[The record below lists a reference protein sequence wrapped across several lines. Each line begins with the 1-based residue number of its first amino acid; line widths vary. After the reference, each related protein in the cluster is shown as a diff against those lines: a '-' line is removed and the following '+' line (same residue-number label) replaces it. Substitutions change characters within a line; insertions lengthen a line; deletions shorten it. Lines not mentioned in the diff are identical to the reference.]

1 MCGILGYS
9 GDRQASGI
17 LLAGLARLEYRG
29 YDSAGIA
36 VLSDGKI
43 KVAKNKGRLKIL
55 EDRINSGQS
64 GTDVLGTCG
73 IGHTRWAT
81 HGAPSDVNAHP
92 LWSDDMAVVA
102 VHNGI
107 VENYREIRATLSEHG
122 YTFYSQTD
130 TEAAVKLIDF
140 FYKKEKSPLKAI
152 TQAIKQIEGSYCF
165 VILFRDYPDEVW
177 GARKDLPLIAG
188 QGKGESFLASDVS
201 AILQD
206 TRQVYY
212 LDNMEIVRLKK
223 GDVRFF
229 DGEGY
234 ATHKEISEVTWDAN
248 AAEKGG
254 FEHFMMKEIHE
265 QARAV
270 KDTFGSVYHSGK
282 IDLSEKGLTDEAI
295 KSISQIYIVACG
307 SAYHAGAVAQ
317 YVIEDLAKIPVR
329 IEMASEF
336 RYRAMPMDS
345 NALAI
350 IISQSGETADTLAA
364 MRRAKENGIKTLG
377 IVNVVGSTI
386 AREADSVFYTMAG
399 PEIAVATTKA
409 YSAQLVACY
418 ALAVKFAHVRGTID
432 DAEAERLIAEIQK
445 LPEKIDEILDEKGS
459 LEEIAKRFVNAR
471 NAFYLGRNIDYAVA
485 MEGSL
490 KMKEISYLHSEAIAA
505 GEMKHG
511 PISLIERGMLV
522 AGIITQKDLYLK
534 TASNMLEAKSRG
546 GFILIVSM
554 RGSEALKDEADFVFH
569 VPETDG
575 HFTASLSVIPLQLL
589 GYYVAVAR
597 KLDVDKPRNL
607 AKSVTVE

>member
-9 GDRQASGI
+9 GTREASGI
-17 LLAGLARLEYRG
+17 LLAGLERLEYRG

-36 VLSDGKI
+36 VLADGKI
-43 KVAKNKGRLKIL
+43 KIAKNKGRLKVL
-55 EDRINSGQS
+55 EDRINAGE
-64 GTDVLGTCG
+64 DVSGTCG

-92 LWSDDMAVVA
+92 LWSDDKAVVA

-107 VENYREIRATLSEHG
+107 VENYREIRKMLGEHG

-130 TEAAVKLIDF
+130 TEAAVKLIDYY
-140 FYKKEKSPLKAI
+140 YKQEKSPLKAI
-152 TQAIKQIEGSYCF
+152 TRAIKDIEGSYCF
-165 VILFRDYPDEVW
+165 VILFKDCPGEVW

-188 QGKGESFLASDVS
+188 QGEGESYLASDVS
-201 AILQD
+201 AILHD
-206 TRQVYY
+206 TRDVYY
-212 LDNMEIVRLKK
+212 LDNMEIVQLNG
-223 GDVRFF
+223 GDVRFY
-229 DGEGY
+229 DAEGY
-234 ATHKEISEVTWDAN
+234 ATFKETTTVTWDAN

-254 FEHFMMKEIHE
+254 FDHFMMKEIHE
-265 QARAV
+265 QSRAV

-282 IDLSEKGLTDEAI
+282 IDLSEKGLTDDDI
-295 KSISQIYIVACG
+295 KSISQIYIIACG

-329 IEMASEF
+329 IELASEF
-336 RYRAMPMDS
+336 RYRSMPMDK

-364 MRRAKENGIKTLG
+364 MRRAHENGIKTLG

-409 YSAQLVACY
+409 YSAQLIACY
-418 ALAVKFAHVRGTID
+418 ALALKFAHVRGVMD
-432 DAEAERLIAEIQK
+432 DSEFERLVTEIQK
-445 LPEKIDEILDEKGS
+445 LPEKIDEILDSKDKLALLAG
-459 LEEIAKRFVNAR
+459 RFTSSK

-522 AGIITQKDLYLK
+522 AGIMTQKDLYLK

-546 GFILIVSM
+546 GFLLVIST
-554 RGSEALKDEADFVFH
+554 RDCEALKDEANYVFH
-569 VPETDG
+569 IPETDE
-575 HFTASLSVIPLQLL
+575 HFAASLSVIPLQLL

>member
-1 MCGILGYS
+1 MCGILGYT
-9 GDRQASGI
+9 GNRQASDI
-17 LLAGLARLEYRG
+17 LLNGLAKLEYRG
-29 YDSAGIA
+29 YDSAGLA
-36 VLSDGKI
+36 VLDKGEIKI
-43 KVAKNKGRLKIL
+43 AKNKGRLKVL
-55 EDRINSGQS
+55 EEKIKSGHEIS
-64 GTDVLGTCG
+64 GTCG

-81 HGAPSDVNAHP
+81 HGEPSDVNAHP
-92 LWSDDMAVVA
+92 LWSDDKDVVI

-107 VENYREIRATLSEHG
+107 VENYREIKNKLSEHG
-122 YTFYSQTD
+122 YKFYSQTD

-140 FYKKEKSPLKAI
+140 YYKQEKNPLKAI
-152 TQAIKQIEGSYCF
+152 LKAIKEIEGSYCF
-165 VILFRDYPDEVW
+165 VMLFKDFPDEVW

-188 QGKGESFLASDVS
+188 QGKDESFLASDVS

-212 LDNMEIVRLKK
+212 LDNMEIVQLKK
-223 GDVRFF
+223 GVVRFF
-229 DGEGY
+229 DTEGY
-234 ATHKEISEVTWDAN
+234 AKPKELSEVTWDMN

-282 IDLSEKGLTDEAI
+282 INLNEIGLNDENI
-295 KSISQIYIVACG
+295 KSISQIYIIACG

-329 IEMASEF
+329 IELASEF
-336 RYRAMPMDS
+336 RYRNMPMNKNS
-345 NALAI
+345 LAI

-364 MRRAKENGIKTLG
+364 MRRAKENGIKTLA

-409 YSAQLVACY
+409 YSAQLIACY
-418 ALAVKFAHVRGTID
+418 VLAMQFAKVRNEIED
-432 DAEAERLIAEIQK
+432 SYYEKLMSEIQK
-445 LPEKIDEILDEKGS
+445 LPEKIDEILDAKET
-459 LEEIAKRFVNAR
+459 LEEIAYKFVNSR

-511 PISLIERGMLV
+511 PISLIEKGMLV
-522 AGIITQKDLYLK
+522 AGVMTQKNLYQK
-534 TASNMLEAKSRG
+534 IASNMLEAKSRG
-546 GFILIVSM
+546 GFLLIVAT
-554 RGSEALKDEADFVFH
+554 RGCENLKEEADLVFY
-569 VPETDG
+569 VPETDE
-575 HFTASLSVIPLQLL
+575 HFAASLAVIPLQLL

>member
-1 MCGILGYS
+1 MCGILGYT
-9 GDRQASGI
+9 GHRQASDI
-17 LLAGLARLEYRG
+17 LLDGLAKLEYRG

-36 VLSDGKI
+36 VLDKGEIKI
-43 KVAKNKGRLKIL
+43 AKNKGRLKAL
-55 EDRINSGQS
+55 EEKIKSGHEVS
-64 GTDVLGTCG
+64 GTCG

-81 HGAPSDVNAHP
+81 HGEPSEVNAHP
-92 LWSDDMAVVA
+92 LWSDDKSVVL

-107 VENYREIRATLSEHG
+107 VENFREIKNKLSEHG
-122 YTFYSQTD
+122 YKFYSQTD

-140 FYKKEKSPLKAI
+140 YYKQEKNPLKAI
-152 TQAIKQIEGSYCF
+152 LKAIKEIEGSYCF
-165 VILFRDYPDEVW
+165 VMLFKDFPDEVW

-188 QGKGESFLASDVS
+188 QGKDESFLASDVS
-201 AILQD
+201 AILHH

-212 LDNMEIVRLKK
+212 LDNMEIVQLKK
-223 GDVRFF
+223 GVVRFF
-229 DGEGY
+229 DTEGY

-282 IDLSEKGLTDEAI
+282 INLNDIGLTDEKI
-295 KSISQIYIVACG
+295 KSFSQIYIIACG

-329 IEMASEF
+329 IELASEF
-336 RYRAMPMDS
+336 RYRNMPMDKNS
-345 NALAI
+345 LAI

-364 MRRAKENGIKTLG
+364 MRRAKENGINTLA

-386 AREADSVFYTMAG
+386 AREADNVFYTMAG

-409 YSAQLVACY
+409 YSAQLIACY
-418 ALAVKFAHVRGTID
+418 ILAMQFAKVRNEID
-432 DAEAERLIAEIQK
+432 DLYYENLISEIQK
-445 LPEKIDEILDEKGS
+445 LPEKIDEILDEKER
-459 LEEIAKRFVNAR
+459 LEEIAYKFVNSR

-511 PISLIERGMLV
+511 PISLIEKGMLV
-522 AGIITQKDLYLK
+522 AGVMTQKNLYQK
-534 TASNMLEAKSRG
+534 IASNMLEAKSRG
-546 GFILIVSM
+546 GFLLIVAT
-554 RGSEALKDEADFVFH
+554 RGCESLKEEADLIFNI
-569 VPETDG
+569 PETDE
-575 HFTASLSVIPLQLL
+575 HFAASLSVIPLQLL

>member
-1 MCGILGYS
+1 MCGILGYT
-9 GDRQASGI
+9 GNRQASDI
-17 LLAGLARLEYRG
+17 LLNGLAKLEYRG
-29 YDSAGIA
+29 YDSAGLA
-36 VLSDGKI
+36 VLDKGEIKI
-43 KVAKNKGRLKIL
+43 AKNKGRLKVL
-55 EDRINSGQS
+55 EEKIKSGHEIS
-64 GTDVLGTCG
+64 GTCG

-81 HGAPSDVNAHP
+81 HGEPSDVNAHP
-92 LWSDDMAVVA
+92 LWSDDKDVVI

-107 VENYREIRATLSEHG
+107 VENYREIKNKLSEHG
-122 YTFYSQTD
+122 YKFYSQTD

-140 FYKKEKSPLKAI
+140 YYKQEKNPLKAI
-152 TQAIKQIEGSYCF
+152 LKAIKGIEGSYCF
-165 VILFRDYPDEVW
+165 VMLFKDFPDEVW

-188 QGKGESFLASDVS
+188 QGKDESFLASDVS

-212 LDNMEIVRLKK
+212 LDNMEIVQLKK
-223 GDVRFF
+223 GVVRFF
-229 DGEGY
+229 DTEGY
-234 ATHKEISEVTWDAN
+234 AKPKELSEVTWDMN

-282 IDLSEKGLTDEAI
+282 INLNEIGLNDENI
-295 KSISQIYIVACG
+295 KSISQIYIIACG

-329 IEMASEF
+329 IELASEF
-336 RYRAMPMDS
+336 RYRNMPMNKNS
-345 NALAI
+345 LAI

-364 MRRAKENGIKTLG
+364 MRRAKENGIKTLA

-409 YSAQLVACY
+409 YSAQLIACY
-418 ALAVKFAHVRGTID
+418 VLAMQFAKVRNEIED
-432 DAEAERLIAEIQK
+432 SYYEKLMSDIQK
-445 LPEKIDEILDEKGS
+445 LPEKIDEILDAKET
-459 LEEIAKRFVNAR
+459 LEEIAYKFVNSR

-511 PISLIERGMLV
+511 PISLIEKGMLV
-522 AGIITQKDLYLK
+522 AGVMTQKNLYQK
-534 TASNMLEAKSRG
+534 IASNMLEAKSRG
-546 GFILIVSM
+546 GFLLIVAT
-554 RGSEALKDEADFVFH
+554 RGCENLKEEADLIFY
-569 VPETDG
+569 VPETDE
-575 HFTASLSVIPLQLL
+575 HFAASLAVIPLQLL

>member
-1 MCGILGYS
+1 MCGILGYT
-9 GDRQASGI
+9 GNRQASDI
-17 LLAGLARLEYRG
+17 LLNGLAKLEYRG
-29 YDSAGIA
+29 YDSAGVA
-36 VLSDGKI
+36 VLKDEEIKI
-43 KVAKNKGRLKIL
+43 AKNKGRLKVL
-55 EDRINSGQS
+55 EERIKSGQE
-64 GTDVLGTCG
+64 VPGTCG

-81 HGAPSDVNAHP
+81 HGEPSDVNAHP
-92 LWSDDMAVVA
+92 LWSDDMSVVA

-107 VENYREIRATLSEHG
+107 VENYREIKNKLAEYG
-122 YTFYSQTD
+122 YKFYSQTD

-140 FYKKEKSPLKAI
+140 YYKQEKNPLKAI
-152 TQAIKQIEGSYCF
+152 TRAIKEIEGSYCF
-165 VILFRDYPDEVW
+165 VLLFRDCPDEVW

-212 LDNMEIVRLKK
+212 LDNMEIVQLKK
-223 GDVRFF
+223 GVVRFF
-229 DGEGY
+229 DTEGY
-234 ATHKEISEVTWDAN
+234 AKPKDLSEVTWDMN

-282 IDLSEKGLTDEAI
+282 IDLSEIGLADENI
-295 KSISQIYIVACG
+295 KALSQIYIIACG

-329 IEMASEF
+329 IELASEF
-336 RYRAMPMDS
+336 RYRSMPMDK

-364 MRRAKENGIKTLG
+364 MRRAKENGIKTLA

-409 YSAQLVACY
+409 YSAQLIACY
-418 ALAVKFAHVRGTID
+418 VIAMQLAKVRGCIE
-432 DAEAERLIAEIQK
+432 EAYYEQLIAELQK
-445 LPEKIDEILDEKGS
+445 LPEKIDEILDEKEK
-459 LEEIAKRFVNAR
+459 LEDLAYRFVNAK

-490 KMKEISYLHSEAIAA
+490 KMKEISYLHSEACAA

-511 PISLIERGMLV
+511 PISLIEKGMLV
-522 AGIITQKDLYLK
+522 AGVMTQKKLYQK
-534 TASNMLEAKSRG
+534 IASNMLEAKSRG
-546 GFILIVSM
+546 GFLLIVAT
-554 RGSEALKDEADFVFH
+554 RGCEYLREEADFVYNI
-569 VPETDG
+569 PETDE
-575 HFTASLSVIPLQLL
+575 HFAASLSVIPLQLL

>member
-1 MCGILGYS
+1 MCGILGYT
-9 GDRQASGI
+9 GNRQASDI
-17 LLAGLARLEYRG
+17 LLNGLAKLEYRG
-29 YDSAGIA
+29 YDSAGLA
-36 VLSDGKI
+36 VLDKGEIKI
-43 KVAKNKGRLKIL
+43 AKNKGRLKVL
-55 EDRINSGQS
+55 EEKIKSGHEIS
-64 GTDVLGTCG
+64 GTCG

-81 HGAPSDVNAHP
+81 HGEPSDVNAHP
-92 LWSDDMAVVA
+92 LWSDDKDVVI

-107 VENYREIRATLSEHG
+107 VENYREIKNKLSEHG
-122 YTFYSQTD
+122 YKFYSQTD

-140 FYKKEKSPLKAI
+140 YYKQEKNPLKAI
-152 TQAIKQIEGSYCF
+152 LKAIKEIEGSYCF
-165 VILFRDYPDEVW
+165 VMLFKDFPDEVW

-188 QGKGESFLASDVS
+188 QGKDESFLASDVS

-212 LDNMEIVRLKK
+212 LDNMEIVQLKK
-223 GDVRFF
+223 GVVRFF
-229 DGEGY
+229 DTEGY
-234 ATHKEISEVTWDAN
+234 AKPKELSEVTWDMN

-282 IDLSEKGLTDEAI
+282 INLNEIGLNDENI
-295 KSISQIYIVACG
+295 KSISQIYIIACG

-329 IEMASEF
+329 IELASEF
-336 RYRAMPMDS
+336 RYRNMPMNKNS
-345 NALAI
+345 LAI

-364 MRRAKENGIKTLG
+364 MRRAKENGIKTLA

-409 YSAQLVACY
+409 YSAQLIACY
-418 ALAVKFAHVRGTID
+418 VLAMQFAKVRNEIED
-432 DAEAERLIAEIQK
+432 SYYEKLMSDIQK
-445 LPEKIDEILDEKGS
+445 LPEKIDEILDAKET
-459 LEEIAKRFVNAR
+459 LEEIAYKFVNSR

-511 PISLIERGMLV
+511 PISLIEKGMLV
-522 AGIITQKDLYLK
+522 AGVMTQKNLYQK
-534 TASNMLEAKSRG
+534 IASNMLEAKSRG
-546 GFILIVSM
+546 GFLLIVAT
-554 RGSEALKDEADFVFH
+554 RGCENLKEEADLIFYI
-569 VPETDG
+569 PETDE
-575 HFTASLSVIPLQLL
+575 HFAASLAVIPLQLL

>member
-36 VLSDGKI
+36 VLADGEI
-43 KVAKNKGRLKIL
+43 KVAKNKGRLKVL
-55 EDRINSGQS
+55 EDRINAGENVS
-64 GTDVLGTCG
+64 GTCG

-81 HGAPSDVNAHP
+81 HGEPSDINAHP

-107 VENYREIRATLSEHG
+107 VENYREIREMLGKHG

-130 TEAAVKLIDF
+130 TEAAVKLIDYY
-140 FYKKEKSPLKAI
+140 YKQEKSPLKAI
-152 TQAIKQIEGSYCF
+152 TRAIKDIEGSYCF
-165 VILFRDYPDEVW
+165 VILFRDCPGEVW

-201 AILQD
+201 AILHD
-206 TRQVYY
+206 TREVYY
-212 LDNMEIVRLKK
+212 LDNMEIVRLKG

-234 ATHKEISEVTWDAN
+234 ATYKETSTVTWDAN

-265 QARAV
+265 QSRAV
-270 KDTFGSVYHSGK
+270 KDTFGAVYHSGK
-282 IDLSEKGLTDEAI
+282 IDLTEKGLTDEAI
-295 KSISQIYIVACG
+295 KSVSQIYIVACG

-317 YVIEDLAKIPVR
+317 YVIEDLAGIPVR

-336 RYRAMPMDS
+336 RYRAMPMDK

-364 MRRAKENGIKTLG
+364 MRRAKDNGIKTLG

-418 ALAVKFAHVRGTID
+418 AIAVKFAHVRGRID
-432 DAEAERLIAEIQK
+432 DAECERLIGEIQK
-445 LPEKIDEILDEKGS
+445 LPEKIDEILDEKDK
-459 LEEIAKRFVNAR
+459 IALLAGRFVNAR

-522 AGIITQKDLYLK
+522 AGIMTQKDLYLK

-546 GFILIVSM
+546 GFLFVVSM
-554 RGSEALKDEADFVFH
+554 RGCEELKSDADFVFH

-575 HFTASLSVIPLQLL
+575 HFAASLSVIPLQLM

>member
-1 MCGILGYS
+1 MCGILGYT
-9 GDRQASGI
+9 GDRQASEI

-36 VLSDGKI
+36 VLDGGKVN
-43 KVAKNKGRLKIL
+43 VAKNKGRLMVLSDKIHGGR
-55 EDRINSGQS
+55 DI
-64 GTDVLGTCG
+64 TGTCG

-81 HGAPSDVNAHP
+81 HGEPSDINAHP
-92 LWSDDMAVVA
+92 LWSDDMSVVA

-107 VENYREIRATLSEHG
+107 VENYREIKNMLANHG
-122 YTFYSQTD
+122 YSFYSQTD
-130 TEAAVKLIDF
+130 TEAAVKLIDY
-140 FYKKEKSPLKAI
+140 FYKQSHNPLKAI
-152 TQAIKQIEGSYCF
+152 TEAIKVIEGSYCF
-165 VILFRDYPDEVW
+165 VMLFKDFPGEVW

-188 QGKGESFLASDVS
+188 QGKDESFLASDVS
-201 AILQD
+201 AILHD

-212 LDNMEIVRLKK
+212 LDNMDIVQLKK
-223 GDVRFF
+223 GVVRFF
-229 DGEGY
+229 DTEGY
-234 ATHKEISEVTWDAN
+234 AKHKELSEVTWDAQ

-270 KDTFGSVYHSGK
+270 RDTFGSVFHSGK
-282 IDLSEKGLTDEAI
+282 IDLSDVGLNDEAM
-295 KSISQIYIVACG
+295 KNISQVYVIACG
-307 SAYHAGAVAQ
+307 SAYHVGAAAQ

-329 IEMASEF
+329 IELASEF
-336 RYRAMPMDS
+336 RYRSMPLDK
-345 NALAI
+345 NALAV

-364 MRRAKENGIKTLG
+364 MRLAHDSGIKTLA

-386 AREADSVFYTMAG
+386 AREADNVFYTMAG

-409 YSAQLVACY
+409 YSAQLIACY
-418 ALAVKFAHVRGTID
+418 VLAMELARARGTI
-432 DAEAERLIAEIQK
+432 ANTYYEHLIGEIQR

-459 LEEIAKRFVNAR
+459 LEELAGRFVNAR

-522 AGIITQKDLYLK
+522 AGIMTQKNLSLK
-534 TASNMLEAKSRG
+534 IASNMLEAKSRG
-546 GFILIVSM
+546 GFILMIAM
-554 RGSEALKDEADFVFH
+554 RGCEALKEEADMIFT
-569 VPETDG
+569 VPETDE
-575 HFTASLSVIPLQLL
+575 HLSASLAVIPLQLL

>member
-1 MCGILGYS
+1 MCGILGYT
-9 GDRQASGI
+9 GERQASDI
-17 LLAGLARLEYRG
+17 LLSGLARLEYRG
-29 YDSAGIA
+29 YDSAGLA
-36 VLSDGKI
+36 VLDKGTIKI
-43 KVAKNKGRLKIL
+43 AKNKGRLKVL
-55 EDRINSGQS
+55 EERIRSGADIS
-64 GTDVLGTCG
+64 GTCG

-81 HGAPSDVNAHP
+81 HGEPSDINAHP
-92 LWSDDMAVVA
+92 LWSDDMSVVA

-107 VENYREIRATLSEHG
+107 VENYREIKEMLSEHG
-122 YTFYSQTD
+122 YKFYSQTD
-130 TEAAVKLIDF
+130 TEAAVKLIDYY
-140 FYKKEKSPLKAI
+140 YKQEKTPLKAI
-152 TQAIKQIEGSYCF
+152 TRAIKEIEGSYCF
-165 VILFRDYPDEVW
+165 VMLFKDYPGEVW
-177 GARKDLPLIAG
+177 GVRKDNPLIAG

-206 TRQVYY
+206 TREVYY
-212 LDNMEIVRLKK
+212 LDNMDIVQLKK
-223 GDVRFF
+223 GVVRFF
-229 DGEGY
+229 DTEGY
-234 ATHKEISEVTWDAN
+234 AKPKELSEVTWDAQ

-282 IDLSEKGLTDEAI
+282 IDLTEHGLNDDAI
-295 KSISQIYIVACG
+295 RNISQIYIVACG

-329 IEMASEF
+329 IELASEF
-336 RYRAMPMDS
+336 RYRSMPMDRH
-345 NALAI
+345 ALAI

-364 MRRAKENGIKTLG
+364 MRLAKSQGIKTLA

-386 AREADSVFYTMAG
+386 AREADSIFYTMAG

-409 YSAQLVACY
+409 YSAQLIACY
-418 ALAVKFAHVRGTID
+418 VLAMQFAKVRGTISND
-432 DAEAERLIAEIQK
+432 YYESLIAEIQK
-445 LPEKIDEILDEKGS
+445 LPEKIDEILDEKER
-459 LEEIAKRFVNAR
+459 LEEIAGRFINAR

-490 KMKEISYLHSEAIAA
+490 KMKEISYLHSEACAA

-511 PISLIERGMLV
+511 PISLIERNMLV
-522 AGIITQKDLYLK
+522 AGIMTQKNLYQK
-534 TASNMLEAKSRG
+534 IASNMLEAKSRG
-546 GFILIVSM
+546 GFLLVVAS
-554 RGSEALKDEADFVFH
+554 RGCEALRDEADFTFY
-569 VPETDG
+569 VPETDE
-575 HFTASLSVIPLQLL
+575 HFSASLSVIPLQLL

>member
-1 MCGILGYS
+1 MCGILGYT
-9 GDRQASGI
+9 GERQASDI
-17 LLAGLARLEYRG
+17 LLAGLAKLEYRG
-29 YDSAGIA
+29 YDSAGLA
-36 VLSDGKI
+36 VLDNGNIKI
-43 KVAKNKGRLKIL
+43 AKNKGRLKVL
-55 EDRINSGQS
+55 EERIKSGEEIS
-64 GTDVLGTCG
+64 GTCG

-81 HGAPSDVNAHP
+81 HGEPSDINAHP
-92 LWSDDMAVVA
+92 LWSDDMSVVA

-107 VENYREIRATLSEHG
+107 VENYREIKNMLANYG
-122 YTFYSQTD
+122 YEFYSQTD

-140 FYKKEKSPLKAI
+140 YYKQEKNPLKAI
-152 TQAIKQIEGSYCF
+152 TQAIKKIEGSYCF
-165 VILFRDYPDEVW
+165 VLLFKDFPNEVW

-212 LDNMEIVRLKK
+212 LDNMEIVQLKK
-223 GDVRFF
+223 GLVRFF
-229 DGEGY
+229 DTEGY
-234 ATHKEISEVTWDAN
+234 AKHKELSEVTWDAQ

-270 KDTFGSVYHSGK
+270 KDTFGSVFHSNK
-282 IDLSEKGLTDEAI
+282 IDLGEMGLTDERI
-295 KSISQIYIVACG
+295 KAISQIYIIACG

-329 IEMASEF
+329 IELASEF
-336 RYRAMPMDS
+336 RYRNMPMDK

-364 MRRAKENGIKTLG
+364 MRRAKENGINTLA

-409 YSAQLVACY
+409 YSAQLIASYV
-418 ALAVKFAHVRGTID
+418 LAVKFAQVRGKIN
-432 DAEAERLIAEIQK
+432 ELQCENLISEIQK
-445 LPEKIDEILDEKGS
+445 LPEKIDEILDEKEP
-459 LEEIAKRFVNAR
+459 LEEIAQKFVNAR

-490 KMKEISYLHSEAIAA
+490 KMKEISYLHSEACAA

-522 AGIITQKDLYLK
+522 AGIMTQKDLYQK
-534 TASNMLEAKSRG
+534 IASNMLEAKSRG
-546 GFILIVSM
+546 AFLFVVATRGCEYLKEEANFIFNI
-554 RGSEALKDEADFVFH
+554 
-569 VPETDG
+569 PETDE
-575 HFTASLSVIPLQLL
+575 HFSASLSVIPLQLM

>member
-9 GDRQASGI
+9 GTREASGI
-17 LLAGLARLEYRG
+17 LLAGLERLEYRG

-36 VLSDGKI
+36 VLADGKI
-43 KVAKNKGRLKIL
+43 KIAKNKGRLKVL
-55 EDRINSGQS
+55 EDRINAGE
-64 GTDVLGTCG
+64 DVSGTCG

-92 LWSDDMAVVA
+92 LWSDDKAVVA

-107 VENYREIRATLSEHG
+107 VENYREIRKMLGEHG

-130 TEAAVKLIDF
+130 TEAAVKLIDYY
-140 FYKKEKSPLKAI
+140 YKQEKSPLKAI
-152 TQAIKQIEGSYCF
+152 TRAIKDIEGSYCF
-165 VILFRDYPDEVW
+165 VILFKDCPGEVW

-188 QGKGESFLASDVS
+188 QGEGESYLASDVS
-201 AILQD
+201 AILHD
-206 TRQVYY
+206 TRDVYY
-212 LDNMEIVRLKK
+212 LDNMEIVQLNG
-223 GDVRFF
+223 GDVRFY
-229 DGEGY
+229 DAEGY
-234 ATHKEISEVTWDAN
+234 ATFKETTTVTWDAN

-254 FEHFMMKEIHE
+254 FDHFMMKEIHE
-265 QARAV
+265 QSRAV

-282 IDLSEKGLTDEAI
+282 IDLSEKGLTDDDI
-295 KSISQIYIVACG
+295 KSISQIYIIACG

-329 IEMASEF
+329 IELASEF
-336 RYRAMPMDS
+336 RYRSMPMDK

-364 MRRAKENGIKTLG
+364 MRRAHENGIKTLG

-409 YSAQLVACY
+409 YSAQLIACY
-418 ALAVKFAHVRGTID
+418 ALALKFAHVRGMMD
-432 DAEAERLIAEIQK
+432 DSEFERLVTEIQK
-445 LPEKIDEILDEKGS
+445 LPEKIDGILDSKDKLALLAG
-459 LEEIAKRFVNAR
+459 RFTSSR

-511 PISLIERGMLV
+511 PISLIDRGMLV
-522 AGIITQKDLYLK
+522 AGIMTQKDLYLK

-546 GFILIVSM
+546 GFLLVIST
-554 RGSEALKDEADFVFH
+554 RDCEALKDEANYVFH
-569 VPETDG
+569 IPETDE
-575 HFTASLSVIPLQLL
+575 HFAASLSVIPLQLL

>member
-9 GDRQASGI
+9 GDRQASDI
-17 LLAGLARLEYRG
+17 LLSGLEKLEYRG

-36 VLSDGKI
+36 VMNNGEIKI
-43 KVAKNKGRLKIL
+43 EKNKGRLKGL
-55 EDRINSGQS
+55 EEKIKASGE
-64 GTDVLGTCG
+64 GIKGTCG

-81 HGAPSDVNAHP
+81 HGAPSDINAHP
-92 LWSDDMAVVA
+92 LWSDDMLVVA

-107 VENYREIRATLSEHG
+107 VENYREIKNMLANHG
-122 YTFYSQTD
+122 YEFYSQTD

-140 FYKKEKSPLKAI
+140 YYRQEKTPLKAI
-152 TQAIKQIEGSYCF
+152 TQAIKKIEGSYCF
-165 VILFRDYPDEVW
+165 VLLFKDYPGEVW
-177 GARKDLPLIAG
+177 GVRKDNPLIAG
-188 QGKGESFLASDVS
+188 QGEGESFLASDVS

-206 TRQVYY
+206 TRKVYY
-212 LDNMEIVRLKK
+212 LDNMDIVQLEK
-223 GDVRFF
+223 GVVRFF
-229 DGEGY
+229 DTEGY
-234 ATHKEISEVTWDAN
+234 AKHKEVSEVTWDAQ

-254 FEHFMMKEIHE
+254 FDHFMMKEIHE

-270 KDTFGSVYHSGK
+270 KDTFRTVFHNGR
-282 IDLSEKGLTDEAI
+282 IDLSEHGLDEETI
-295 KSISQIYIVACG
+295 KNLSQVYIIACG
-307 SAYHAGAVAQ
+307 SAYHVGAAAQ
-317 YVIEDLAKIPVR
+317 YVIEDLAKLPVR

-336 RYRAMPMDS
+336 RYRKMPLDK
-345 NALAI
+345 NAVAI

-364 MRRAKENGIKTLG
+364 MRLAKENGIKTLA

-409 YSAQLVACY
+409 YSAQLIACY
-418 ALAVKFAHVRGTID
+418 LIAIQFAKVRGTID
-432 DAEAERLIAEIQK
+432 DTYCEHLIGEIQK
-445 LPEKIDEILDEKGS
+445 LPEKIDEILDEKERIREVS
-459 LEEIAKRFVNAR
+459 ERFVNSR

-490 KMKEISYLHSEAIAA
+490 KMKEISYLHSEACAA

-511 PISLIERGMLV
+511 PISLIEKGMLV
-522 AGIITQKDLYLK
+522 AGVMTQKNLYQK
-534 TASNMLEAKSRG
+534 IASNMLEAKSRG
-546 GFILIVSM
+546 GFLLVVAS
-554 RGSEALKDEADFVFH
+554 RGCESLKDDADFVFH
-569 VPETDG
+569 IPETDE
-575 HFTASLSVIPLQLL
+575 HLTASLSVIPLQLL

>member
-1 MCGILGYS
+1 MCGILGYT
-9 GDRQASGI
+9 GNRQASDI
-17 LLAGLARLEYRG
+17 LLNGLAKLEYRG
-29 YDSAGIA
+29 YDSAGLA
-36 VLSDGKI
+36 VLDKGEIKI
-43 KVAKNKGRLKIL
+43 AKNKGRLKVL
-55 EDRINSGQS
+55 EEKIKSGHEIS
-64 GTDVLGTCG
+64 GTCG

-81 HGAPSDVNAHP
+81 HGEPSDVNAHP
-92 LWSDDMAVVA
+92 LWSDDKDVVI

-107 VENYREIRATLSEHG
+107 VENYREIKNKLSEHG
-122 YTFYSQTD
+122 YKFYSQTD

-140 FYKKEKSPLKAI
+140 YYKQEKNPLKAI
-152 TQAIKQIEGSYCF
+152 LKAIKEIEGSYCF
-165 VILFRDYPDEVW
+165 VMLFKDFPDEVW

-188 QGKGESFLASDVS
+188 QGKDESFLASDVS

-212 LDNMEIVRLKK
+212 LDNMEIVQLKK
-223 GDVRFF
+223 GVVRFF
-229 DGEGY
+229 DTEGY
-234 ATHKEISEVTWDAN
+234 AKPKELSEVTWDMN

-282 IDLSEKGLTDEAI
+282 INLNEIGLNDENI
-295 KSISQIYIVACG
+295 KSISQIYIIACG

-329 IEMASEF
+329 IELASEF
-336 RYRAMPMDS
+336 RYRNMPMNKNS
-345 NALAI
+345 LAI

-364 MRRAKENGIKTLG
+364 MRRAKENGIKTLA

-409 YSAQLVACY
+409 YSAQLIACY
-418 ALAVKFAHVRGTID
+418 VLAMQFAKVRNEID
-432 DAEAERLIAEIQK
+432 DSYYEKLMSEIQK
-445 LPEKIDEILDEKGS
+445 LPEKIDEILDAKET
-459 LEEIAKRFVNAR
+459 LEEIAYKFVNSR

-511 PISLIERGMLV
+511 PISLIEKGMLV
-522 AGIITQKDLYLK
+522 AGVMTQKNLYQK
-534 TASNMLEAKSRG
+534 IASNMLEAKSRG
-546 GFILIVSM
+546 GFLLIVAT
-554 RGSEALKDEADFVFH
+554 RGCENLKEEADLIFY
-569 VPETDG
+569 VPETDE
-575 HFTASLSVIPLQLL
+575 HFAASLAVIPLQLL

>member
-43 KVAKNKGRLKIL
+43 KVAKNKGRLKVL
-55 EDRINSGQS
+55 EDRINAGEEVS
-64 GTDVLGTCG
+64 GTCG

-81 HGAPSDVNAHP
+81 HGEPSDVNAHP

-107 VENYREIRATLSEHG
+107 VENYREIRKRLGEHG

-140 FYKKEKSPLKAI
+140 YYKQEKSPLKAI
-152 TQAIKQIEGSYCF
+152 TRAIKDIEGSYCF
-165 VILFRDYPDEVW
+165 VMLFRDYPGEVW

-201 AILQD
+201 AILHD
-206 TRQVYY
+206 TRDVYY
-212 LDNMEIVRLKK
+212 LDNMEIVRLKD

-234 ATHKEISEVTWDAN
+234 ATYKEISTVTWDAN

-265 QARAV
+265 QSRAV
-270 KDTFGSVYHSGK
+270 KDTFGAVYHSGK
-282 IDLSEKGLTDEAI
+282 IDLTEKGLSDETI
-295 KSISQIYIVACG
+295 KSVSQIYIVACG

-317 YVIEDLAKIPVR
+317 YVIEDLAEIPVR

-336 RYRAMPMDS
+336 RYRSMPMDK

-364 MRRAKENGIKTLG
+364 MRRAKKNGIKTLG

-418 ALAVKFAHVRGTID
+418 AIAVKFAHVRGKID
-432 DAEAERLIAEIQK
+432 DAECERLIAEIQK
-445 LPEKIDEILDEKGS
+445 LPEKIDEILDEKDK
-459 LEEIAKRFVNAR
+459 IALLAGRFVNAR

-511 PISLIERGMLV
+511 TISLIED
-522 AGIITQKDLYLK
+522 GIMVIGVLTQDSLCEK
-534 TASNMLEAKSRG
+534 TVSNMVEVKSRG
-546 GFILIVSM
+546 ASLMGLTTYGNYSM
-554 RGSEALKDEADFVFH
+554 EDLADFTVYI
-569 VPETDG
+569 PQTDS
-575 HFTASLSVIPLQLL
+575 HFAGSLSVIPLQLL
-589 GYYVAVAR
+589 GYYVSVA
-597 KLDVDKPRNL
+597 KGYDVDKPRNL

>member
-9 GDRQASGI
+9 GERQASNI
-17 LLAGLARLEYRG
+17 LLNGLAKLEYRG

-36 VLSDGKI
+36 VLNDGEIKI
-43 KVAKNKGRLKIL
+43 AKNKGRLKVL
-55 EDRINSGQS
+55 EEKIKSDSSGIS
-64 GTDVLGTCG
+64 GTCG

-81 HGAPSDVNAHP
+81 HGEPSDVNAHP
-92 LWSDDMAVVA
+92 LWSDDMSVVA

-107 VENYREIRATLSEHG
+107 VENYREIKEELSKHG
-122 YTFYSQTD
+122 YKFYSQTD

-140 FYKKEKSPLKAI
+140 YYKQEKNPLKAI
-152 TQAIKQIEGSYCF
+152 IRAIHKIEGSYCF
-165 VILFRDYPDEVW
+165 VLLFKDFPNEVW

-201 AILQD
+201 AILQE

-212 LDNMEIVRLKK
+212 LDNMEIVQLKK
-223 GDVRFF
+223 GVVRFF
-229 DGEGY
+229 DTEGY
-234 ATHKEISEVTWDAN
+234 AKHKELSEVTWDMN

-282 IDLSEKGLTDEAI
+282 INLDDLNLTDEKI
-295 KSISQIYIVACG
+295 RNISQIYIIACG

-329 IEMASEF
+329 IELASEF
-336 RYRAMPMDS
+336 RYRNMPLDK

-364 MRRAKENGIKTLG
+364 MRRAKENGIKTLA

-409 YSAQLVACY
+409 YSAQLIACY
-418 ALAVKFAHVRGTID
+418 ILAVQFAKVRGVID
-432 DAEAERLIAEIQK
+432 GSEFERLIAEIQK
-445 LPEKIDEILDEKGS
+445 LPEKIDEILDEKGR
-459 LEEIAKRFVNAR
+459 LEEIAHKFVNAR

-511 PISLIERGMLV
+511 PISLIEKGMLV
-522 AGIITQKDLYLK
+522 AGIMTQKNLYQK
-534 TASNMLEAKSRG
+534 IASNMLEARSRG
-546 GFILIVSM
+546 GFLLIIAT
-554 RGSEALKDEADFVFH
+554 RGCEALKEEADFIFNI
-569 VPETDG
+569 PETDE
-575 HFTASLSVIPLQLL
+575 HFSASLAVIPLQLL

>member
-1 MCGILGYS
+1 MCGILGYT

-36 VLSDGKI
+36 VLDGGTV
-43 KVAKNKGRLKIL
+43 KVEKNKGRLKVL
-55 EDRINSGQS
+55 EDKIHG
-64 GTDVLGTCG
+64 GKDITGTCG

-81 HGAPSDVNAHP
+81 HGEPSDVNAHP
-92 LWSDDMAVVA
+92 LWSDDMSVVA

-107 VENYREIRATLSEHG
+107 VENYREIKNMLANHG
-122 YTFYSQTD
+122 YEFYSQTD
-130 TEAAVKLIDF
+130 TEAAVKLIDYY
-140 FYKKEKSPLKAI
+140 YKQSHSPLKAI
-152 TQAIKQIEGSYCF
+152 TEAIKVIEGSYCF
-165 VILFRDYPDEVW
+165 VMLFKDFPGEVW

-206 TRQVYY
+206 TRSVYY
-212 LDNMEIVRLKK
+212 LDNMDIVQLKK
-223 GDVRFF
+223 GVVCFF
-229 DGEGY
+229 DTEGY
-234 ATHKEISEVTWDAN
+234 AKHKEISEVTWDAQ

-270 KDTFGSVYHSGK
+270 RDTFGSVFHSGK
-282 IDLSEKGLTDEAI
+282 IDLSDVGLNDEAM
-295 KSISQIYIVACG
+295 KNISQVYVIACG
-307 SAYHAGAVAQ
+307 SAYHVGAAAQ

-329 IEMASEF
+329 IELASEF
-336 RYRAMPMDS
+336 RYRSMPLDK
-345 NALAI
+345 NALAV

-364 MRRAKENGIKTLG
+364 MRLAHDSGIKTLA

-386 AREADSVFYTMAG
+386 AREADNVFYTMAG

-409 YSAQLVACY
+409 YSAQLIACY
-418 ALAVKFAHVRGTID
+418 VLAMELARARGTI
-432 DAEAERLIAEIQK
+432 ANTYYEHLIGEIQR

-459 LEEIAKRFVNAR
+459 LEELAGRFVNAR

-522 AGIITQKDLYLK
+522 AGIMTQKNLSLK
-534 TASNMLEAKSRG
+534 IASNMLEAKSRG
-546 GFILIVSM
+546 GFILMIAM
-554 RGSEALKDEADFVFH
+554 RGCEALKEEADMIFT
-569 VPETDG
+569 VPETDE
-575 HFTASLSVIPLQLL
+575 HLSASLAVIPLQLL

>member
-1 MCGILGYS
+1 MCGILGYT

-36 VLSDGKI
+36 VLDGGTV
-43 KVAKNKGRLKIL
+43 KVEKNKGRLKVL
-55 EDRINSGQS
+55 EDKIHG
-64 GTDVLGTCG
+64 GKDITGTCG

-81 HGAPSDVNAHP
+81 HGEPSDVNAHP
-92 LWSDDMAVVA
+92 LWSDDMSVVA

-107 VENYREIRATLSEHG
+107 VENYREIKNMLANHG
-122 YTFYSQTD
+122 YEFYSQTD
-130 TEAAVKLIDF
+130 TEAAVKLIDYY
-140 FYKKEKSPLKAI
+140 YKQSHSPLKAI
-152 TQAIKQIEGSYCF
+152 TEAIKVIEGSYCF
-165 VILFRDYPDEVW
+165 VMLFKDFPGEVW

-206 TRQVYY
+206 TRSVYY
-212 LDNMEIVRLKK
+212 LDNMDIVQLKK
-223 GDVRFF
+223 GVVRFF
-229 DGEGY
+229 DTEGY
-234 ATHKEISEVTWDAN
+234 AKHKEISEVTWDAQ

-270 KDTFGSVYHSGK
+270 RDTFGSVFHSGK
-282 IDLSEKGLTDEAI
+282 IDLSDVGLNDEAM
-295 KSISQIYIVACG
+295 KNISQVYVIACG
-307 SAYHAGAVAQ
+307 SAYHVGAAAQ

-329 IEMASEF
+329 IELASEF
-336 RYRAMPMDS
+336 RYRSMPLDK
-345 NALAI
+345 NALAV

-364 MRRAKENGIKTLG
+364 MRLAHDSGIKTLA

-386 AREADSVFYTMAG
+386 AREADNVFYTMAG

-409 YSAQLVACY
+409 YSAQLIACY
-418 ALAVKFAHVRGTID
+418 VLAMELARARGTI
-432 DAEAERLIAEIQK
+432 ANTYYEHLIGEIQR

-459 LEEIAKRFVNAR
+459 LEELAGRFVNAR

-522 AGIITQKDLYLK
+522 AGIMTQKNLSLK
-534 TASNMLEAKSRG
+534 IASNMLEAKSRG
-546 GFILIVSM
+546 GFILMIAM
-554 RGSEALKDEADFVFH
+554 RGCEALKEEADMIFT
-569 VPETDG
+569 VPETDE
-575 HFTASLSVIPLQLL
+575 HLSASLAVIPLQLL

>member
-1 MCGILGYS
+1 MCGILGYT
-9 GDRQASGI
+9 GDRQASSI

-36 VLSDGKI
+36 VLDGGTV
-43 KVAKNKGRLKIL
+43 KVEKNKGRLKVL
-55 EDRINSGQS
+55 EDKIHG
-64 GTDVLGTCG
+64 GKDITGTCG

-81 HGAPSDVNAHP
+81 HGEPSDVNAHP
-92 LWSDDMAVVA
+92 LWSDDMSVVA

-107 VENYREIRATLSEHG
+107 VENYREIKNMLANHG
-122 YTFYSQTD
+122 YAFYSQTD
-130 TEAAVKLIDF
+130 TEAAVKLIDY
-140 FYKKEKSPLKAI
+140 FYKQSHNPLKAI
-152 TQAIKQIEGSYCF
+152 TEAIKVIEGSYCF
-165 VILFRDYPDEVW
+165 VMLFKDFPGEVW

-201 AILQD
+201 AILHD
-206 TRQVYY
+206 TRSVYY
-212 LDNMEIVRLKK
+212 LDNMDIVQLKK
-223 GDVRFF
+223 GVVRFF
-229 DGEGY
+229 DTEGY
-234 ATHKEISEVTWDAN
+234 AKHKELSEVTWDAQ

-270 KDTFGSVYHSGK
+270 RDTFGSVFHGGK
-282 IDLSEKGLTDEAI
+282 IDLSDVGLNDEAM
-295 KSISQIYIVACG
+295 KAISQIYVIACG
-307 SAYHAGAVAQ
+307 SAYHVGAAAQ

-336 RYRAMPMDS
+336 RYRSMPIDK
-345 NALAI
+345 NALAV
-350 IISQSGETADTLAA
+350 IISQSVETADTLAA
-364 MRRAKENGIKTLG
+364 MRKAHESGIRTLA

-386 AREADSVFYTMAG
+386 AREADNVFYTMAG

-409 YSAQLVACY
+409 YSAQLIACY
-418 ALAVKFAHVRGTID
+418 VLAMELARSRGTITTTYY
-432 DAEAERLIAEIQK
+432 EHLIGEIQR

-459 LEEIAKRFVNAR
+459 LEELAGRFVNAH

-522 AGIITQKDLYLK
+522 AGIMTQKSLSLK
-534 TASNMLEAKSRG
+534 IASNMVEAKSRG
-546 GFILIVSM
+546 GFILMIAM
-554 RGSEALKDEADFVFH
+554 RGCEALKDEADMIFTI
-569 VPETDG
+569 PETDE
-575 HFTASLSVIPLQLL
+575 HLTASLAVIPLQLL